1 MRSIARYRPSA
12 SMVVAIV
19 AVVAASVGTA
29 IGAPGKGSSTTLTYV
44 TQSTGQN
51 GDDNKTISVSC
62 PAGEVL
68 VDEGAFVTT
77 DGDAYAGNSS
87 TDDEAA
93 AVTRVDPGPN
103 PSSGPTPTTAA
114 TQVTAEAQEFATG
127 AAIPTAQTQDWFL
140 TVEGWCKS

>member
-1 MRSIARYRPSA
+1 MRALARYRPSA

-29 IGAPGKGSSTTLTYV
+29 IGAPGKGSSTTVTYV
-44 TQSTGQN
+44 SATTAQN
-51 GDDNKTISVSC
+51 SEDNKSVSVSC

-68 VDEGAFVTT
+68 VDEGAIVYT

-93 AVTRVDPGPN
+93 SVTAINPGPN
-103 PSSGPTPTTAA
+103 PGSGPTPTTSP

-127 AAIPTAQTQDWFL
+127 GTVPTPQTQDWSL
-140 TVEGWCKS
+140 TVEGWCRS